1 MLVLRNIAILA
12 IAAAMLGG
20 CIGMGKVCR
29 HHRDCQTGL
38 CVKVPGSTQGN
49 CATGPY

>member
-1 MLVLRNIAILA
+1 MPVLRNIAILA

-20 CIGMGKVCR
+20 CIGVSGKLCLPP
-29 HHRDCQTGL
+29 RDCACG
-38 CVKVPGSTQGN
+38 KFPDSYQGN